1 MLSLNGRRD
10 SGFYCLKMNWLNI
23 NTTHMRDPLWVKS
36 DATQRGAWLSMLG
49 YCTERE
55 TNGIIVG
62 SRLWTDRQ
70 WIHSTGLMAAEVGD
84 SSLWRWVG
92 DDLHLELYPHEMQS
106 MVVARREGGRKGGQA
121 KTEAKANA
129 SQMNGKAKLNPSL
142 TQAQPK
148 LNPSLS
154 QPNSN
159 SKGKGNSKGKEQVEV
174 EEQVEEQV
182 EEEVKSEVESEA
194 EPEAPIPAD
203 ATADPADAHTAL
215 RAVADLGVEY
225 FRLEGKPDIQGTR
238 PSTRSR
244 QSERLGCR
252 QPPKIHE
259 TIFHQL
265 AKPRARPSR
274 AGQRRRKFAQRKTPE
289 IWVVTKPFSSP
300 TQPQPNHNDT
310 NRTTNA
316 ENNRRRNALP
326 NVQCNLHY
334 RTT

>member
-1 MLSLNGRRD
+1 
-10 SGFYCLKMNWLNI
+10 MNWLNI

-55 TNGIIVG
+55 TNGIIIG

-129 SQMNGKAKLNPSL
+129 SQINGKAKLNPSP

-159 SKGKGNSKGKEQVEV
+159 SKGKGNSKGKEQVEE

-182 EEEVKSEVESEA
+182 KVEVKVESEA
-194 EPEAPIPAD
+194 ESEVEDAIPPD

-225 FRLEGKPDIQGTR
+225 FLDLKANPTYKALDLQLEAGK
-238 PSTRSR
+238 
-244 QSERLGCR
+244 
-252 QPPKIHE
+252 
-259 TIFHQL
+259 
-265 AKPRARPSR
+265 ANAW
-274 AGQRRRKFAQRKTPE
+274 AVANRRKF
-289 IWVVTKPFSSP
+289 TKRFFI
-300 TQPQPNHNDT
+300 NWL
-310 NRTTNA
+310 NRGLDRAAATSA
-316 ENNRRRNALP
+316 DA
-326 NVQCNLHY
+326 NLHSAKHPKY
-334 RTT
+334 GW